1 MRNLKIYF
9 KMKPILNKIF
19 FLLLLLNVFSSL
31 SQEKKNYRLIK
42 IHSNVYIFNAIIYE
56 GKILFGS
63 DEGVLSIDKNI
74 IYIENDNII
83 GPIEIVEGK
92 IEKAQNI
99 KYDNSFNYLLPDAR
113 KNLFS
118 SHININN
125 TLYLINSGDLLVY
138 NRKFQKLKNYPSI
151 RSISQN
157 YIGTYGG
164 IFYKDS
170 IKLNFPTFTNGAIRE
185 YDSITIINW
194 GGLSLIKADEQEN
207 YYSHVYSESG
217 IKINERSYG
226 EAIDSYELKHPH
238 YYLSTSEGLYLFNSD
253 SKEIKLLKKTQ
264 NGPYR
269 FISGERNIYGLQLL
283 YFHDRK
289 NIIEFEIEKNLFNE
303 IINRDEIIDVFSEEQ
318 YEYYVLTEN
327 RLEYFNRKTNK
338 KNKIILK
345 NLSNPNNVSLIKN
358 FIITTTNQGVFLY
371 DMISD
376 KLTKNILKDE
386 LNYNAIFIE
395 DKNIKLGGINGMY
408 EFSYDDLMFF
418 NNKTILDIPE
428 KKTEYS
434 IYLTFSL
441 TILILAL
448 IIVFLI
454 RKYRASYILINKQS
468 IELSEKNIEL
478 SEKIIAFIK
487 LNIAHVSVSL
497 LCEEFKLTVNLLYN
511 ILGNKKPGEIIR
523 KERLKIVK
531 KMRRQK
537 VSEEIISKATG
548 FSISYLKKI

>member
-19 FLLLLLNVFSSL
+19 FLLLLLSFSSSL

-118 SHININN
+118 SHITIDN

-138 NRKFQKLKNYPSI
+138 KRKFHKLKNYPSI

-194 GGLSLIKADEQEN
+194 GGLSLIKADEQED

-269 FISGERNIYGLQLL
+269 FISEERNIYGLQLL

-345 NLSNPNNVSLIKN
+345 NLSNPNNVSIIKN
-358 FIITTTNQGVFLY
+358 FIITTTDQGVFLY

-386 LNYNAIFIE
+386 LNYNAISIE

-418 NNKTILDIPE
+418 NNKTIVDIPE

-454 RKYRASYILINKQS
+454 RKNRTSSILINKQS
-468 IELSEKNIEL
+468 IELNEKNIEL
-478 SEKIIAFIK
+478 NEKIIAFIK

-497 LCEEFKLTVNLLYN
+497 LCEEFKLTVNSLYN

-523 KERLKIVK
+523 KERLKVVR

>member
-9 KMKPILNKIF
+9 KIKTILIKIF
-19 FLLLLLNVFSSL
+19 FLLLLLNVSSSL
-31 SQEKKNYRLIK
+31 SQEKKDYRLIK
-42 IHSNVYIFNAIIYE
+42 IHSDVYIFNAIIYE

-63 DEGVLSIDKNI
+63 DVGVLSINKNI

-83 GPIEIVEGK
+83 GPIKIVEGK

-99 KYDNSFNYLLPDAR
+99 KYDNSFNFLLPDAR

-118 SHININN
+118 SHININD
-125 TLYLINSGDLLVY
+125 TLYIVNSGDLLVY
-138 NRKFQKLKNYPSI
+138 KRKFHKLKKYPSI

-164 IFYKDS
+164 VFYKDS
-170 IKLNFPTFTNGAIRE
+170 IKLNFPTFTNGPIRE

-194 GGLSLIKADEQEN
+194 GGLSLIKADEQED

-269 FISGERNIYGLQLL
+269 FISGERNIYGLKFL

-303 IINRDEIIDVFSEEQ
+303 IINRDDIIDVFSEEQ
-318 YEYYVLTEN
+318 YKYYVLTEN
-327 RLEYFNRKTNK
+327 RLEYFDKKTKK

-345 NLSNPNNVSLIKN
+345 NLSNPNNVSLFKN
-358 FIITTTNQGVFLY
+358 FIITTTNQGMFLY
-371 DMISD
+371 DIISE

-395 DKNIKLGGINGMY
+395 DNNIKIGGINGMY
-408 EFSYDDLMFF
+408 EFSYNDLIFL
-418 NNKTILDIPE
+418 NNKAIVDVP
-428 KKTEYS
+428 KKKPDYS
-434 IYLTFSL
+434 IYLTF
-441 TILILAL
+441 TFIILILAL

-454 RKYRASYILINKQS
+454 RKNRAKEVLINKKT
-468 IELSEKNIEL
+468 IDLN
-478 SEKIIAFIK
+478 EKIIAFIK
-487 LNIAHVSVSL
+487 LNIAHVSVSM
-497 LCEEFKLTVNLLYN
+497 LCEEFNLTVNLLYN
-511 ILGNKKPGEIIR
+511 ILGNEKPGKIIR

-548 FSISYLKKI
+548 FSRSYLKKI

>member
-9 KMKPILNKIF
+9 KIKTILIKIF
-19 FLLLLLNVFSSL
+19 FLLLLLNVSSSL
-31 SQEKKNYRLIK
+31 SQEKKDYRLIK
-42 IHSNVYIFNAIIYE
+42 IHSDVYIFNAIIYE

-63 DEGVLSIDKNI
+63 DVGVLSINKNI

-83 GPIEIVEGK
+83 GPIKLVEGR
-92 IEKAQNI
+92 IEKAKNI
-99 KYDNSFNYLLPDAR
+99 KYDNSFNFLLPDAR

-118 SHININN
+118 SHININD
-125 TLYLINSGDLLVY
+125 TLYIVNSGDLLVY
-138 NRKFQKLKNYPSI
+138 NIKFHKLKKYPSI

-164 IFYKDS
+164 VFYKDS
-170 IKLNFPTFTNGAIRE
+170 IKLNFPTFTNGPIRE

-194 GGLSLIKADEQEN
+194 GGLSLIKADEQED
-207 YYSHVYSESG
+207 YYSQGG

-269 FISGERNIYGLQLL
+269 FISGEKNIYGLKLL

-303 IINRDEIIDVFSEEQ
+303 IINRDDIIDVFSEEE
-318 YEYYVLTEN
+318 YKYYVLTEN
-327 RLEYFNRKTNK
+327 RLEYFDRKTKK

-345 NLSNPNNVSLIKN
+345 NLSNPNNVSLFKH
-358 FIITTTNQGVFLY
+358 FIITTTNQGMFLY
-371 DMISD
+371 DIMSE

-395 DKNIKLGGINGMY
+395 DNNIKIGGINGMY
-408 EFSYDDLMFF
+408 EFSYNDLVFF
-418 NNKTILDIPE
+418 SNKAKVDIP
-428 KKTEYS
+428 KKKPDYS
-434 IYLTFSL
+434 IYLIFTFI
-441 TILILAL
+441 ILILAL

-454 RKYRASYILINKQS
+454 RKNRAKEVLINKKT
-468 IELSEKNIEL
+468 IDLN
-478 SEKIIAFIK
+478 EKIIAFIK
-487 LNIAHVSVSL
+487 LNIAHVSVSM

-511 ILGNKKPGEIIR
+511 ILGNEKPGKIIR
-523 KERLKIVK
+523 KERLKIVN

-548 FSISYLKKI
+548 FSRSYLKKI

>member
-9 KMKPILNKIF
+9 KIKTILIKIF
-19 FLLLLLNVFSSL
+19 FLLLLLNVSSSL
-31 SQEKKNYRLIK
+31 SQEKKDYRLIK
-42 IHSNVYIFNAIIYE
+42 IHSDVYIFNAIIYE

-63 DEGVLSIDKNI
+63 DVGVLSINKNI

-83 GPIEIVEGK
+83 GPIKIVEGK

-99 KYDNSFNYLLPDAR
+99 KYDNSFNFLLPDAR

-118 SHININN
+118 SHININD
-125 TLYLINSGDLLVY
+125 TLYIVNSGDLLVY
-138 NRKFQKLKNYPSI
+138 KRKFHKLKKYPSI

-164 IFYKDS
+164 VFYKDS
-170 IKLNFPTFTNGAIRE
+170 IKLNFPTFTNGPIRE

-194 GGLSLIKADEQEN
+194 GGLSLIKADEQED
-207 YYSHVYSESG
+207 YYSKGG

-238 YYLSTSEGLYLFNSD
+238 YYLSTTEGLYLFNSD

-269 FISGERNIYGLQLL
+269 FISGERNIYGLKFL

-303 IINRDEIIDVFSEEQ
+303 IINRDDIIDVFSEEE
-318 YEYYVLTEN
+318 YKYYVLTEN
-327 RLEYFNRKTNK
+327 RLEYFDRKTKK

-345 NLSNPNNVSLIKN
+345 NLSNPNNVSLFKN
-358 FIITTTNQGVFLY
+358 FIITTTNQGMFLY
-371 DMISD
+371 DIMSE

-395 DKNIKLGGINGMY
+395 DNNIKIGGINGMY
-408 EFSYDDLMFF
+408 EFSYNDLIFF
-418 NNKTILDIPE
+418 NNKTKVDIPK
-428 KKTEYS
+428 KKTDYS
-434 IYLTFSL
+434 IYLTF
-441 TILILAL
+441 TFIILILAL

-454 RKYRASYILINKQS
+454 RKNRAKEVLINKKT
-468 IELSEKNIEL
+468 IDLN
-478 SEKIIAFIK
+478 EKIIAFIK
-487 LNIAHVSVSL
+487 LNIAHVSVSM

-511 ILGNKKPGEIIR
+511 ILGNEKPGKIIR

-548 FSISYLKKI
+548 FSRSYLKKI

>member
-1 MRNLKIYF
+1 
-9 KMKPILNKIF
+9 MKPILNKIF
-19 FLLLLLNVFSSL
+19 FLLLLLNFSSSL
-31 SQEKKNYRLIK
+31 SQEKKDYRLIK
-42 IHSNVYIFNAIIYE
+42 IHSDVYIFNAIIYE

-63 DEGVLSIDKNI
+63 DVGVLSINKNI

-83 GPIEIVEGK
+83 GPIKIVEGK

-99 KYDNSFNYLLPDAR
+99 KYDNSFNFLLPDAR

-118 SHININN
+118 SHININD
-125 TLYLINSGDLLVY
+125 TLYIINSGDLLVY
-138 NRKFQKLKNYPSI
+138 NIKSHKLKKYPSI

-164 IFYKDS
+164 VFYKDS
-170 IKLNFPTFTNGAIRE
+170 IKLNFPTFTNGPIRE

-194 GGLSLIKADEQEN
+194 GGLSLIKADEQED
-207 YYSHVYSESG
+207 YYSKGG

-269 FISGERNIYGLQLL
+269 FISGERNIYGLKFL

-303 IINRDEIIDVFSEEQ
+303 IINRDDIIDVFSEEQ
-318 YEYYVLTEN
+318 YKYYVLTEN

-358 FIITTTNQGVFLY
+358 FIITTTNQGMFLY
-371 DMISD
+371 DIMSE

-395 DKNIKLGGINGMY
+395 ENNIKIGGINGMY
-408 EFSYDDLMFF
+408 EFSYNDLVFF
-418 NNKTILDIPE
+418 NNKAKVDIP
-428 KKTEYS
+428 KKKPDYS
-434 IYLTFSL
+434 IYLTFTF

-454 RKYRASYILINKQS
+454 RKNRAKEVLINKKT
-468 IELSEKNIEL
+468 IDLN
-478 SEKIIAFIK
+478 EKIIAFIK
-487 LNIAHVSVSL
+487 LNIAHVSVSM

-511 ILGNKKPGEIIR
+511 ILGNKKPGKIIR
-523 KERLKIVK
+523 NERLKIVK

-548 FSISYLKKI
+548 FSRSYLKKI

>member
-19 FLLLLLNVFSSL
+19 FLLLLLNFSSSL

-42 IHSNVYIFNAIIYE
+42 IHSDVYIFNAIIYE

-63 DEGVLSIDKNI
+63 DVGVLSINKNI

-118 SHININN
+118 SHITINN

-138 NRKFQKLKNYPSI
+138 NRKFHKLKNYPSI

-194 GGLSLIKADEQEN
+194 GGLSLIKADEQED

-269 FISGERNIYGLQLL
+269 FISEERNIYGLQLL

-358 FIITTTNQGVFLY
+358 FIITTTDQGLFLY

-386 LNYNAIFIE
+386 LNYNAISIE
-395 DKNIKLGGINGMY
+395 DKNIKLGSINGMY

-418 NNKTILDIPE
+418 NNKTIVDIPE

-454 RKYRASYILINKQS
+454 RKNRTSSILINKQS
-468 IELSEKNIEL
+468 IEIN
-478 SEKIIAFIK
+478 EKIIAFIK

-497 LCEEFKLTVNLLYN
+497 ICEEFKLTVNLLYN

-523 KERLKIVK
+523 KERLKVVK